1 MFVLRWMTSERSEQR
16 AIIVFSGTPL
26 LTRDSVHRATD
37 SLAIQLAEIQTPG
50 AQDVRSVY
58 LAGARD
64 YVRPIAKSVIQS
76 DPDDDKSPICFSG
89 TVNSASHKSMF
100 VRYYIYSSRSRTA
113 TFVRYTEFSS
123 PGHMP
128 FYM

>member
-1 MFVLRWMTSERSEQR
+1 MFVLGWMTSERSEQR

-37 SLAIQLAEIQTPG
+37 GLAIQLAEIQTPG

-76 DPDDDKSPICFSG
+76 DPDVDKSPICFSG
-89 TVNSASHKSMF
+89 YCQLSVTEEH
-100 VRYYIYSSRSRTA
+100 VRSIL
-113 TFVRYTEFSS
+113 
-123 PGHMP
+123 HI
-128 FYM
+128 